1 MKNNFFEMVRRA
13 ELLDKSTEYEGRM
26 CAILKS
32 LGIDFIRQYPV
43 RTGRK
48 IYFAD
53 IYIPKSRLIIEMD
66 GAYHFTSEQK
76 RLDANRSANMRR
88 KYGFHIVRF
97 ANGELRNIGKI
108 IKKLEKYL

>member
-1 MKNNFFEMVRRA
+1 ME
-13 ELLDKSTEYEGRM
+13 KSTVYEDKMCSILRKLGVEY
-26 CAILKS
+26 
-32 LGIDFIRQYPV
+32 IRQYPV

-53 IYIPKSRLIIEMD
+53 IYVPKSRLIIEMD
-66 GAYHFTSEQK
+66 GAYHFTADQK

-88 KYGFHIVRF
+88 KYGLHIIRF
-97 ANGELRNIGKI
+97 ANGDLRKLENI